1 MFIGN
6 TCRSIILITIYRGTH
21 ATLSKETCLHCLR
34 NLFVMLTLLLGKFEN
49 FDISISN

>member
-34 NLFVMLTLLLGKFEN
+34 NVFVMLKN